1 MHSSLGTSLNSV
13 HMHYSAPNMEEGIDI
28 KFPKWLLWY
37 TEFSEIDC
45 SESLL
50 VMTKNLSDFFKVDLM
65 SLWTLIWFTHQ
76 WLSSISALQVFLSSP
91 SNSGSAARADA
102 LLEISNLSEKMWII
116 LCGQPIKA
124 SLCLHREPQWVWLLH
139 LACMEC
145 IGC

>member
-91 SNSGSAARADA
+91 TILDQLPELMLCWRFQISQKRCESFYVGNQSRQASASTGSLSGSDSFIWHAWNA
-102 LLEISNLSEKMWII
+102 
-116 LCGQPIKA
+116 
-124 SLCLHREPQWVWLLH
+124 
-139 LACMEC
+139 
-145 IGC
+145 